1 MLNSIINQYHN
12 KPNFS
17 HKITAFSH
25 EANHS
30 LPAHTTTTL
39 LVNYTENGL
48 YYSRY
53 YWLVSLDPDKFQFST
68 DLTYT
73 VTNSDTGEIL
83 GLFYGFGNPD
93 FLDFLDSL
101 IEKGVKFELYNKW
114 GEKPTNLL
122 HGRYKRLKSGKWR
135 KY

>member
-12 KPNFS
+12 KPNFF
-17 HKITAFSH
+17 HKITVFAH
-25 EANHS
+25 EAKHS

-53 YWLVSLDPDKFQFST
+53 YWLTSMDPDKFQFST

-83 GLFYGFGNPD
+83 GLFYGFNNPD

-101 IEKGVKFELYNKW
+101 IEKGVKFELHNKW